1 MLKHANPNIVSIPLL
16 KSIERFEQCASLA
29 RLDDTLIDQ
38 AVEIVEQ
45 KLKDKAK
52 ISLRKGGYAAY
63 ATTKD
68 WTLPKRQQWWSRVT
82 SVNQEYVKKKR
93 AIAGNTGIVFSSP
106 EDCDLANQIS
116 ADKVAALYG

>member
-1 MLKHANPNIVSIPLL
+1 M
-16 KSIERFEQCASLA
+16 
-29 RLDDTLIDQ
+29 
-38 AVEIVEQ
+38 EIVEQ

-52 ISLRKGGYAAY
+52 ISLKKGGYAAY

-68 WTLPKRQQWWSRVT
+68 WKLPKRQQWWSRVT
-82 SVNQEYVKKKR
+82 SVNQEYAKKKR
-93 AIAGNTGIVFSSP
+93 AIAGYTGIVFSSP

>member
-1 MLKHANPNIVSIPLL
+1 MLKHANLNIVSIPLL

-38 AVEIVEQ
+38 AVAMVEQ

-52 ISLRKGGYAAY
+52 ISLKKGGYADY

-68 WTLPKRQQWWSRVT
+68 WTLPKRQQ
-82 SVNQEYVKKKR
+82 
-93 AIAGNTGIVFSSP
+93 
-106 EDCDLANQIS
+106 
-116 ADKVAALYG
+116 